1 MLAQLQ
7 RTKTYTQGSH
17 GVPVGEN
24 LVRWRMTEEKTK
36 GVEVN
41 SASCCHRLAK
51 FWANPLRTQKKKT
64 AESMRKQNPKNR
76 KKRRELLQSK

>member
-51 FWANPLRTQKKKT
+51 FWANPLRTQKQ
-64 AESMRKQNPKNR
+64 KQLKV
-76 KKRRELLQSK
+76 